1 VVEKFILSFLKNI
14 KDKLDKEFLDIEKRK
29 DLSDDEKVH
38 QLITIGSAVCAGIA
52 VQPIPFADAF
62 ILTPLQAYLGSR
74 IGAVRGFSISQ
85 KKAKDLIIEL
95 SGVVGLGM
103 LAQQAIIGVYKVGL
117 PFLAGFTTIPLVFGA
132 TFAIGKVMD
141 YYFIQKLKGNVIS
154 KDAMREIFKN
164 AKKDSKS
171 INPKEIIKDI
181 KSRENTKNKTIDD
194 KNYKNNER
202 VKEEFIDQSISF
214 LKTKHDDMAII
225 ASLINL
231 QNNNI
236 LNEIDEVV
244 FAAFQRYS
252 PKTNTLEEISNH
264 LKGMDENQLT
274 GVTSN
279 VKGILH
285 EMEFVKLENNDGD
298 NISAALFPD
307 TNHKGFDA
315 TLTDLN
321 TGEVVDQIQLKA
333 TDSVTYVEE
342 WIEKYPDEDIIV
354 TEEIASKLNLQ
365 SSGISNEDLTVK
377 VEDFIDNIVSIKS
390 NDNIWSY
397 FPYLSL
403 FTISLVIYNLHKRFK
418 NGKIS
423 KEEFTSYAFLISG
436 IKVSRLILI
445 STLLSIPIINVVT
458 GTILISNLILS
469 LNSSFSSK
477 KRTMLRVTPK
487 LLKKPLN
494 ELNVNENN

>member
-1 VVEKFILSFLKNI
+1 
-14 KDKLDKEFLDIEKRK
+14 
-29 DLSDDEKVH
+29 
-38 QLITIGSAVCAGIA
+38 
-52 VQPIPFADAF
+52 
-62 ILTPLQAYLGSR
+62 
-74 IGAVRGFSISQ
+74 
-85 KKAKDLIIEL
+85 
-95 SGVVGLGM
+95 
-103 LAQQAIIGVYKVGL
+103 
-117 PFLAGFTTIPLVFGA
+117 
-132 TFAIGKVMD
+132 
-141 YYFIQKLKGNVIS
+141 
-154 KDAMREIFKN
+154 
-164 AKKDSKS
+164 
-171 INPKEIIKDI
+171 
-181 KSRENTKNKTIDD
+181 
-194 KNYKNNER
+194 
-202 VKEEFIDQSISF
+202 
-214 LKTKHDDMAII
+214 
-225 ASLINL
+225 
-231 QNNNI
+231 
-236 LNEIDEVV
+236 
-244 FAAFQRYS
+244 
-252 PKTNTLEEISNH
+252 
-264 LKGMDENQLT
+264 MDENQLT

-436 IKVSRLILI
+436 IKVSRLVLI

-469 LNSSFSSK
+469 LNLSFSSK